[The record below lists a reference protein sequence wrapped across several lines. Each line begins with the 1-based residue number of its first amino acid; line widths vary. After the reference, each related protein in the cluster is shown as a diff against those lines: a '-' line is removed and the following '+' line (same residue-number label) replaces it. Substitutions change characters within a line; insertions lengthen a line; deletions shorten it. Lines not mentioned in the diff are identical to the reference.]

1 VNSDRTAVRDAFNL
15 HAPAYDA
22 RFAHSVA
29 GQAMRQ
35 AVWDAADS
43 VLPPGARL
51 LDLGCGTGEDAIRF
65 AQRGL
70 RVTAID
76 SASEMI
82 GALILKARAAGV
94 ADRID
99 ARVAD
104 LESFLDGFA
113 LSGSHSLRSSEP
125 NAERFDAIFSNFG
138 AINCLG
144 DLNPLRSLAS
154 SMLRPG
160 GHLILVSMG
169 RFYPLETMTFLAKG
183 DIRRAFRR
191 FRSARSAT
199 IEGRQFPVWYYSPR
213 ALRRVLDGEFSLTQL
228 LGLRSL
234 LPAPGLEHLD
244 RYLPLRLCSGVD
256 ALVTRCRFTASFAD
270 HYLSIWRLRP
280 VGRVHF

>member
-1 VNSDRTAVRDAFNL
+1 MYGYATSGLVNSDRVAVRDAFNL
-15 HAPAYDA
+15 HAPAYDT
-22 RFAHSVA
+22 RFTHSAA

-76 SASEMI
+76 IASEMI
-82 GALILKARAAGV
+82 GALTLKARAAGV
-94 ADRID
+94 GDRID
-99 ARVAD
+99 ARVSD
-104 LESFLDGFA
+104 LESF
-113 LSGSHSLRSSEP
+113 EP
-125 NAERFDAIFSNFG
+125 DSERFDAIFSNFG

-144 DLNPLRSLAS
+144 DLNKLRHLAAS
-154 SMLRPG
+154 TLRPG

-169 RFYPLETMTFLAKG
+169 RFYPLETVAFLAKG

-191 FRSARSAT
+191 FRSERSAT
-199 IEGRQFPVWYYSPR
+199 IEGRQFPIWYYSPR
-213 ALRRVLDGEFSLTQL
+213 ALRRVFNGGFSLTRL

-234 LPAPGLEHLD
+234 LPVPGLEHLE
-244 RYLPLRLCSGVD
+244 RYLPLRLFGSLD
-256 ALVTRCRFTASFAD
+256 AAVTRCRYTASFAD
-270 HYLSIWRLRP
+270 HYLSIWRHRP
-280 VGRVHF
+280 V